1 MYSALMIDLKK
12 SKEYSLENRE
22 EIQRYIIEVC
32 SRLNKVLPSEKRM
45 EFSAGDEIQGLF
57 LSPAEAYLYYRLFAM
72 LIYPVKIR
80 AGIGVGSW
88 DIKIHGKGTTAQ
100 DGQVYYRA
108 RRAINE
114 ADELEGY
121 PILYYSGCR
130 EDAVINSLIGSAA
143 GMGDRLNMYQNELML
158 LAELLFPLDAGG
170 ALNTYH
176 LFALKELVEYK
187 REFAFYTEGR
197 RADKKYPFDYCIDY
211 GGQGIV
217 LPVDVAEMDDS
228 FYITSGRQRG
238 LPSKLAYIMGISRQ
252 SVEKTLKTASIF
264 VARNMAVSA
273 LRVMLESNT

>member
-12 SKEYSLENRE
+12 SKEYSLKNRE
-22 EIQRYIIEVC
+22 EIQRFILEVC
-32 SRLNKVLPSEKRM
+32 SKLNQVLPGEKKM

-57 LSPAEAYLYYRLFAM
+57 SSPAEAYLYFRLFAM
-72 LIYPVKIR
+72 LIHPVKIR

-88 DIKIHGKGTTAQ
+88 DIKIHGEGTTAQ

-121 PILYYSGCR
+121 PILYYSDSKT
-130 EDAVINSLIGSAA
+130 DAVINSLIGGAA
-143 GMGDRLNMYQNELML
+143 GIGERLSIYQNELML
-158 LAELLFPLDAGG
+158 LAELLFPLDAEGV
-170 ALNTYH
+170 LNSYH
-176 LFALKELVEYK
+176 LFALKELVSYK
-187 REFAFYTEGR
+187 REFKFYMEGR
-197 RADKKYPFDYCIDY
+197 RADKRYPFDCCFDY
-211 GGQGIV
+211 GNIS
-217 LPVDVAEMDDS
+217 PVDVAEMEDS

-252 SVEKTLKTASIF
+252 SVEKTLKTANIF

-273 LRVMLESNT
+273 LKVMLEI